1 MGLCFGERQR
11 LKGEAHT
18 PRRYI
23 FAPVQRIEK
32 WKMERAKLLVSER
45 GKTLFSQKE
54 MEQPHKH
61 NRRKNSQQQ
70 MIFVFTHCT
79 PRCTTLDTSSTCK
92 TAASKRTQLL
102 ACGAPPLAVVTFE
115 SNLNTMNLK
124 VLVGRCWLGKKRVVV
139 VWKKKESSRK
149 MGSSRRPM
157 ILVVCS

>member
-18 PRRYI
+18 PRGDAL

-32 WKMERAKLLVSER
+32 WKMERAKAFGVR
-45 GKTLFSQKE
+45 TRKVFSQEE

-61 NRRKNSQQQ
+61 NRRKNRQQQ

-92 TAASKRTQLL
+92 TAASKRTQFL

-115 SNLNTMNLK
+115 SNLNDESKSSCWSLLAREK
-124 VLVGRCWLGKKRVVV
+124 KSRRCVEKKRVVAG
-139 VWKKKESSRK
+139 
-149 MGSSRRPM
+149 MGSRSRRPM

>member
-18 PRRYI
+18 PRGDAL

-32 WKMERAKLLVSER
+32 
-45 GKTLFSQKE
+45 GKSGESKSFGVRTRKDLFSQEE
-54 MEQPHKH
+54 MEQPH
-61 NRRKNSQQQ
+61 NRRNRQQQ

-92 TAASKRTQLL
+92 TAASKRTQFL

-115 SNLNTMNLK
+115 SNLNDESKSSCWSLLAREKKANLGFLI
-124 VLVGRCWLGKKRVVV
+124 VVCGKKR
-139 VWKKKESSRK
+139 SSREWATDDQ
-149 MGSSRRPM
+149 
-157 ILVVCS
+157 